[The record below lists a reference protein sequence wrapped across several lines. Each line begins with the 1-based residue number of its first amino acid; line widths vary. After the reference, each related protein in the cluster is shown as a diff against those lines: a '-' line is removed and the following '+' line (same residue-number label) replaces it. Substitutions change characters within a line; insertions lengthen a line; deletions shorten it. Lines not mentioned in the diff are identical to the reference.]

1 MGKIFGISDLP
12 VSAFHSPFQVTRVP
26 KNPAKGEK
34 IYAGRENVAVRNAQK
49 YTKNVRQYVKRIIK

>member
-12 VSAFHSPFQVTRVP
+12 ISAFHSPIQGIRVP
-26 KNPAKGEK
+26 RNPSKGEK